1 MISRKHRTIFVHIPK
16 CAGQS
21 VEMAFLA
28 DNGLGWET
36 RAPLL
41 LCPNADPKA
50 GPPRLA
56 HLSAAEYVSCGHVTT
71 AEFESFYTFSIVR
84 NPFARVVSLY
94 RHLEP
99 NVSFADFTER
109 WLPEQLA
116 EGAAQRWFVRPQI
129 DFVVVGG
136 KIAVKDIVRFENL
149 VADFTRVVKRSGLA
163 APLHHANRSGA
174 RTAPDVRSTMTML
187 GRAKHAIRHA
197 LITKHFETRAHWRD
211 YYGPAEIAVVAKLYA
226 DDFEMFG
233 YVFDSDGPVR

>member
-41 LCPNADPKA
+41 LRPNADPKA

-56 HLSAAEYVSCGHVTT
+56 HLSAAEYVSCGHVTS

-84 NPFARVVSLY
+84 NPFARAVSLY

-99 NVSFADFTER
+99 NVSFAEFAGR
-109 WLPEQLA
+109 WLPEQLE
-116 EGAAQRWFVRPQI
+116 EGAEQRWFVRSQS
-129 DFVVVGG
+129 DFLLVNGR
-136 KIAVKDIVRFENL
+136 IAVRDIVRFESLVSDFPL
-149 VADFTRVVKRSGLA
+149 VAERSGLV
-163 APLHHANRSGA
+163 APLPHANRTGA
-174 RTAPDVRSTMTML
+174 RTAPDVRGTMTTL
-187 GRAKHAIRHA
+187 GRVKHAIRDA
-197 LITKHFETRAHWRD
+197 LTTKRFETRAHWRD
-211 YYGPAEIAVVAKLYA
+211 YYGPDEIAAIATLYA
-226 DDFEMFG
+226 EDCERFG
-233 YVFDSDGPVR
+233 YVFDRDGKVS